1 MAARTNSIL
10 KRPPTLTDAVAKMLS
25 EAIKSGQYKPGE
37 QLPTETE
44 LCMAYGVSR
53 PVLREAISQLK
64 FDGLVIPQQG
74 RGVFVSETAF
84 KSSLRLEIPN
94 FEDQKEVLK
103 IFELLLAV
111 EVYYTGLAAK
121 HRTKNQL
128 SAIKKALD
136 NLIKAIST
144 GELGSEEDL
153 SFHTEIVKAS
163 NNSYFV
169 TLAKFLEDNVRHAI
183 RTARK
188 HTASFK
194 TLDSAVLN
202 EHEAIYA
209 AIETQNIEKA
219 RQAAETHLNNAMA
232 RTGGGFPAPCST
244 ASTCTSKFP
253 ASFIGIW
260 PTRWTVSLR
269 PPSAPGSKPP
279 GRSNGNASLPSACTP
294 TPAWPPATSASSARS
309 MSRARS
315 CWRWSPTGSVF
326 PPAPTPASSRWRGPS
341 PIWPE

>member
-1 MAARTNSIL
+1 MAPRTSNLL
-10 KRPPTLTDAVAKMLS
+10 KRPPTLTDAVAKILT

-44 LCMAYGVSR
+44 LCMTYGVSR

-74 RGVFVSETAF
+74 RGVFVSEAAY

-121 HRTKNQL
+121 HRTKQQL
-128 SAIKKALD
+128 SSIKKALVK
-136 NLIKAIST
+136 LIKAISM

-153 SFHTEIVKAS
+153 YFHSEIVKAS

-194 TLDSAVLN
+194 TLDSAVLK
-202 EHEAIYA
+202 EHEAIYD
-209 AIETQNIEKA
+209 AIEAQDIEKA

-232 RTGGGFPAPCST
+232 RLMKETQT
-244 ASTCTSKFP
+244 
-253 ASFIGIW
+253 
-260 PTRWTVSLR
+260 L
-269 PPSAPGSKPP
+269 PG
-279 GRSNGNASLPSACTP
+279 
-294 TPAWPPATSASSARS
+294 
-309 MSRARS
+309 
-315 CWRWSPTGSVF
+315 
-326 PPAPTPASSRWRGPS
+326 
-341 PIWPE
+341 